1 MKLKLL
7 EKRTIILWLVLA
19 LLVSCLSLM
28 STGEVEAQASQ
39 ELEWSYNAGF
49 TVSDVRISSD
59 GNYVIINTTSSP
71 GDGRLYL
78 FSRSS
83 STPLWSYQAG
93 AQINSIGIS
102 SDGSYIVEADA
113 QGYICV
119 FSRGS
124 NTPIWSYFTGKWIN
138 SVAISS
144 DGNYI
149 VAGDTSGTL
158 YLLSR
163 STQTLVWSY
172 NTVIYGYISSV
183 AISLD
188 GNYIAALE
196 TTNNRLYLFSKSSNI
211 PLWYYQSSDSMI
223 LGTDL
228 DLVNLSSDGN
238 YIVAGIRYN
247 VVVFSRTSSTP
258 RCSYTTGGWIG
269 SVAISANGDYVVA
282 GGEDQYVRVFLRS
295 SSTPLWSYQMGGR
308 VYSVAI
314 SSDGS
319 YITAGSQDDK
329 AYLFNKDSSS
339 PLWSY
344 QTGSNVNSVS
354 ISSNGSYI
362 AAVGGTKVYLFSREL
377 PNTTPT
383 LSWASLTPSSGP
395 EGTAFT
401 YEVTYTDADGDAPSY
416 VRVYIDGSSHT
427 MSKVSGTYTGG
438 ALYRYTTSSLSTG
451 SHTYYFTASD
461 GIDTARLP
469 TSGTYSDPTV
479 TEEPA
484 TFQATITFYKPDGTP
499 LTNTTIY
506 YGISGGQETNLL
518 GATDSQGKITSTN
531 SALAGQTIYF
541 KSSDGTYSGS
551 TYVGSSGGSSNI
563 WLTETSGAPMDEF
576 PWAIVVVILIVGGVI
591 GMLAFKK
598 L

>member
-7 EKRTIILWLVLA
+7 EKRTIILWLVSA

-28 STGEVEAQASQ
+28 GVGGVEAQASQ
-39 ELEWSYNAGF
+39 EPEWSYNAGY

-59 GNYVIINTTSSP
+59 GNYIIINTTSSP
-71 GDGRLYL
+71 GDNRLYL

-119 FSRGS
+119 FSRS
-124 NTPIWSYFTGKWIN
+124 SSTPIWSYYTGKWIN
-138 SVAISS
+138 SVAVSS

-149 VAGDTSGTL
+149 VAGDTWGNL

-163 STQTLVWSY
+163 STQTLAWNY
-172 NTVIYGYISSV
+172 NTGGYVSSV

-188 GNYIAALE
+188 GNYIAALDTVSE
-196 TTNNRLYLFSKSSNI
+196 RLYLFSKSSST
-211 PLWYYQSSDSMI
+211 PLWYYQASDML
-223 LGTDL
+223 LGNL
-228 DLVNLSSDGN
+228 DLVNLSSDGD
-238 YIVAGIRYN
+238 YIVAGIGYN
-247 VVVFSRTSSTP
+247 IIVFSRTSSTP
-258 RCSYTTGGWIG
+258 LWNYPTQDWVV
-269 SVAISANGDYVVA
+269 SVAISTNGFYIVA
-282 GGEDQYVRVFLRS
+282 GGDDQYVHVFLYS
-295 SSTPLWSYQMGGR
+295 SGIPLWSYQTGGD

-329 AYLFNKDSSS
+329 VYLFNKGSSS
-339 PLWSY
+339 PLWIY
-344 QTGSNVNSVS
+344 QTGSNVCSVS

-377 PNTTPT
+377 PNTAPT
-383 LSWASLTPSSGP
+383 LLWASLSPSSGS

-401 YEVTYTDADGDAPSY
+401 YEVTYADADGDAPSY